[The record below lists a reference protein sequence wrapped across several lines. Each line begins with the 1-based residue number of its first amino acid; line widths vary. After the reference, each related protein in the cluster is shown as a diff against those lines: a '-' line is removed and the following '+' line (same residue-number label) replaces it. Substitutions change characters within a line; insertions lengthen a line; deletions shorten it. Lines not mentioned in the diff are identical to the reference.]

1 MEIEKERSWIIHIL
15 YMTMIC
21 LFVYI
26 FFRYVIYEILPFLLG
41 FMIAFMLRPAVR
53 STKRI
58 ISLPQKLVSLCYLVL
73 FYGTIGTGIVLL
85 CMKCFHF
92 LSLFVISIPSLYE
105 TQIAPMLTSLLHH
118 IDTEFSHLSPEV
130 KLQLNELLLSMSDSM
145 RSFAISMSS
154 HVFQI
159 ITSIASSL
167 PSMIVSFFITLL
179 SSIFFSLDF
188 PDVSRFIMRQVPQ
201 NHYHHLYRIR
211 EIISKTCLNYL
222 GAYGKLMMIT
232 WIELFIG
239 LSYLGVE
246 NAISIAFLISFF
258 DIFPILGTGTILY
271 PWMLISFFNHR
282 LKFAVGLLILHLII
296 NVLRQFIEPKIVGKQ
311 MGIHPLFM
319 LACMFFGIKLFGF
332 LGIFIAPILLQIIC
346 RLNEEG
352 FLHLY
357 H

>member
-21 LFVYI
+21 LVVYI

-53 STKRI
+53 HTKRI
-58 ISLPQKLVSLCYLVL
+58 VSLPQKLVSLCYLVL

-130 KLQLNELLLSMSDSM
+130 KLQLNELLLSMSDSL

-188 PDVSRFIMRQVPQ
+188 PDVSKFIVRQVPYDQ
-201 NHYHHLYRIR
+201 LHKLYRIR
-211 EIISKTCLNYL
+211 EIITDTCLNYL
-222 GAYGKLMMIT
+222 GAYGKLMLIT
-232 WIELFIG
+232 FIELTIG
-239 LSYLGVE
+239 LTYLQVDQ
-246 NAISIAFLISFF
+246 AISIAFLISFF

-271 PWMLISFFNHR
+271 PWMLVSVFNQR
-282 LKFAVGLLILHLII
+282 IKFAVGLLILHLII

-332 LGIFIAPILLQIIC
+332 LGIFIAPILLQIVI